1 MRGTIEG
8 RGFDR
13 QKREVNR
20 DREKDSA
27 PAIIGGGEGMG
38 FLNAVMELGRMEA
51 EMLAKRQGE
60 ALEDDPYR
68 DIADF
73 LSLPLPLD
81 SKEKGQLIRVWLKV
95 RNVEE
100 TLADEN
106 AILDVEGID
115 RIDRVEYGAGGDTPD
130 PEAIKKK
137 LLYRDPAG
145 SNTTWAYAPIYKLG
159 KGKGE
164 SASAKKELIGEK
176 DWSTDK
182 DTRLY
187 KLRKNVLEE
196 YERFGIWNGGAAR
209 KILEALSGSGFLDRL
224 AELWNSPK
232 ASYAL
237 VFGVTHENSFLWPG
251 EIPQYR
257 RYFISKLNGSSEA
270 SHKPSSQKA
279 PQSSWVCSG
288 CGTEME
294 QTEKHANLDEIFA
307 FATFDKPGF
316 LPGFPSGNNDAAARR
331 KVWPLCRSCCGLMS
345 RGRNYIDR
353 LYMRS
358 GIIHDMSVFVVP
370 ELLFLGDRLQQLDSN
385 SQDFLATGIRLEE
398 KFFSYLARQGEGL
411 VFHFMFWEKNNAQE
425 LVHLMVEDVPP
436 TRLKKLA
443 LKWSN
448 SVAAY
453 PFPIREGAEV
463 EERNNLDYAI
473 RAVVSLFLSQGAK
486 GEEEKKWLRDKA
498 LNILGRLLGGET
510 IDIMGIKA
518 LAVSRFPGNFAD
530 PEWVKYA
537 GIHTLDMA
545 RVVDFLIRSN
555 ER

>member
-1 MRGTIEG
+1 
-8 RGFDR
+8 
-13 QKREVNR
+13 
-20 DREKDSA
+20 
-27 PAIIGGGEGMG
+27 MG
-38 FLNAVMELGRMEA
+38 FLNAVRELGRMEA
-51 EMLAKRQGE
+51 EMLVKKREGL
-60 ALEDDPYR
+60 LEDDPFE
-68 DIADF
+68 DIANF
-73 LSLPLPLD
+73 LSLPMPLD
-81 SKEKGQLIRVWLKV
+81 SKEKGQIIRVWLKV

-115 RIDRVEYGAGGDTPD
+115 RIDRIEYGAGGDNPD
-130 PEAIKKK
+130 PEAIKKR
-137 LLYRDPAG
+137 LLYREPAG

-159 KGKGE
+159 KGKSE
-164 SASAKKELIGEK
+164 SASVKKELIGEK

-196 YERFGIWNGGAAR
+196 YERTGIWNDGSAR
-209 KILEALSGSGFLDRL
+209 MILEALSGSVFLDRL
-224 AELWNSPK
+224 AELWNFSK

-237 VFGVTHENSFLWPG
+237 VFGVTRENTLLWPG

-257 RYFISKLNGSSEA
+257 KYFRSKLKGSSEA
-270 SHKPSSQKA
+270 SHKIPSQKA

-288 CGTEME
+288 CETMMDH
-294 QTEKHANLDEIFA
+294 TEKHANLDEIFA

-316 LPGFPSGNNDAAARR
+316 LPGLPAGNNGAAACR
-331 KVWPLCRSCCGLMS
+331 KVWPLCRSCYGLMS
-345 RGRNYIDR
+345 RGRSYIDR

-358 GIIHDMSVFVVP
+358 DIIHGMSVFVVP
-370 ELLFLGDRLQQLDSN
+370 ELLFLGDRLQQLDRN
-385 SQDFLATGIRLEE
+385 LQDFFVNGIRMEDKL
-398 KFFSYLARQGEGL
+398 FSHLARQGEGL
-411 VFHFMFWEKNNAQE
+411 VFHFMFWEQKKAQE

-448 SVAAY
+448 SVTAY
-453 PFPIREGAEV
+453 PFPIREGAELG
-463 EERNNLDYAI
+463 ERNNLDYAI

-498 LNILGRLLGGET
+498 LNVLGRLLGGET

-530 PEWVKYA
+530 PEWVQFA